1 MGIDDRPPITVIT
14 HVMTNQ
20 DGRLCVRGTTAD
32 DGQVRRVV
40 VNGVE
45 ARRVAPNFLVWEAV
59 LDGGGL
65 DLASVTAV
73 GEDFAGNVEKRPHV
87 VRVR

>member
-20 DGRLCVRGTTAD
+20 DGRLCARGTTAD
-32 DGQVRRVV
+32 EGQVRRAV

-45 ARRVAPNFLVWEAV
+45 ARRVAPNFLE
-59 LDGGGL
+59 
-65 DLASVTAV
+65 
-73 GEDFAGNVEKRPHV
+73 
-87 VRVR
+87 

>member
-1 MGIDDRPPITVIT
+1 MGIDDRRPTTVIT

-20 DGRLCVRGTTAD
+20 DRRLCVRGTTAD

-45 ARRVAPNFLVWEAV
+45 ARRVAPNFL
-59 LDGGGL
+59 
-65 DLASVTAV
+65 
-73 GEDFAGNVEKRPHV
+73 K
-87 VRVR
+87 